1 MLHGASSL
9 VRVYEPRGSSIGAA
23 AFELTILERLR
34 HPNVIKVVDAW
45 ALAGRGFRFR
55 AKPCWGPV
63 WSRLLRWHIRDIIPS
78 PGFEPPRAQAFIIRP
93 GEPWGL
99 VAGVLTGC
107 RQERERERERETE
120 RKTERER
127 KIERL
132 KERQR
137 ERERERQTGDKLG
150 IGQRLVFE
158 LGGVS
163 LYTFIQ
169 EGGPIASSRA
179 RKLMKQLA
187 DGCQWISFGHLAA

>member
-107 RQERERERERETE
+107 RQEREREREREKE

-132 KERQR
+132 KERQ
-137 ERERERQTGDKLG
+137 RERERQTGDKLG

-169 EGGPIASSRA
+169 EGGPIASCRA

>member
-107 RQERERERERETE
+107 RQEREREREREKE

-132 KERQR
+132 KERQ
-137 ERERERQTGDKLG
+137 RERERQTGDKLG

>member
-63 WSRLLRWHIRDIIPS
+63 WSRLLRWHIREIIPS

-99 VAGVLTGC
+99 VVQA
-107 RQERERERERETE
+107 RERERKKERKKERE
-120 RKTERER
+120 
-127 KIERL
+127 
-132 KERQR
+132 KE
-137 ERERERQTGDKLG
+137 K
-150 IGQRLVFE
+150 
-158 LGGVS
+158 
-163 LYTFIQ
+163 
-169 EGGPIASSRA
+169 
-179 RKLMKQLA
+179 
-187 DGCQWISFGHLAA
+187 

>member
-107 RQERERERERETE
+107 RQERERERERE
-120 RKTERER
+120 RK
-127 KIERL
+127 

-137 ERERERQTGDKLG
+137 EKEK
-150 IGQRLVFE
+150 
-158 LGGVS
+158 
-163 LYTFIQ
+163 
-169 EGGPIASSRA
+169 
-179 RKLMKQLA
+179 
-187 DGCQWISFGHLAA
+187 

>member
-9 VRVYEPRGSSIGAA
+9 VRVYEPRGSSIGEA

-45 ALAGRGFRFR
+45 ALAGRGCSRFR

-107 RQERERERERETE
+107 RQEREREREREKE
-120 RKTERER
+120 RKKER
-127 KIERL
+127 KRE
-132 KERQR
+132 KE
-137 ERERERQTGDKLG
+137 K
-150 IGQRLVFE
+150 
-158 LGGVS
+158 
-163 LYTFIQ
+163 
-169 EGGPIASSRA
+169 
-179 RKLMKQLA
+179 
-187 DGCQWISFGHLAA
+187 

>member
-45 ALAGRGFRFR
+45 ALAGRGCRFC

-107 RQERERERERETE
+107 RQEREREREREKE

-127 KIERL
+127 QIERL

-137 ERERERQTGDKLG
+137 ERETDRRQAWHWAEAC
-150 IGQRLVFE
+150 F
-158 LGGVS
+158 
-163 LYTFIQ
+163 
-169 EGGPIASSRA
+169 RA
-179 RKLMKQLA
+179 RRRLFVHIHSRRWSHRIQSSPQVDEAVGGRMSV
-187 DGCQWISFGHLAA
+187 D

>member
-107 RQERERERERETE
+107 RQERERERERERKKDRE
-120 RKTERER
+120 RKKNREIERETERER
-127 KIERL
+127 DRPETSL
-132 KERQR
+132 A
-137 ERERERQTGDKLG
+137 LG
-150 IGQRLVFE
+150 RGLFSSSAA
-158 LGGVS
+158 S
-163 LYTFIQ
+163 LCTHSFKKVVPSHPV
-169 EGGPIASSRA
+169 EPAS
-179 RKLMKQLA
+179 
-187 DGCQWISFGHLAA
+187 

>member
-107 RQERERERERETE
+107 RQEREREKE

-132 KERQR
+132 KERQ
-137 ERERERQTGDKLG
+137 RERERQTGDKLG

>member
-1 MLHGASSL
+1 MGFGRPRLQVSRQALLGAGVVQIVEVAHSRHHSLTGLRTPKSSSL
-9 VRVYEPRGSSIGAA
+9 YYPARGAVG
-23 AFELTILERLR
+23 
-34 HPNVIKVVDAW
+34 VG
-45 ALAGRGFRFR
+45 GRGADRM
-55 AKPCWGPV
+55 
-63 WSRLLRWHIRDIIPS
+63 
-78 PGFEPPRAQAFIIRP
+78 QAR
-93 GEPWGL
+93 
-99 VAGVLTGC
+99 
-107 RQERERERERETE
+107 ERERERER
-120 RKTERER
+120 KKDRER
-127 KIERL
+127 KKNREIER
-132 KERQR
+132 ET

>member
-107 RQERERERERETE
+107 RQERERER
-120 RKTERER
+120 

-132 KERQR
+132 KERQRERER

>member
-1 MLHGASSL
+1 MSCLMLHGASSL

-107 RQERERERERETE
+107 RQERERERERERKKDRE
-120 RKTERER
+120 RKKNREIERETERER
-127 KIERL
+127 ETDR
-132 KERQR
+132 RQAWHWA
-137 ERERERQTGDKLG
+137 EAC
-150 IGQRLVFE
+150 F
-158 LGGVS
+158 
-163 LYTFIQ
+163 
-169 EGGPIASSRA
+169 RA
-179 RKLMKQLA
+179 RRRLFVHIHSRRWSHRIQSSPQVDEAVGGRMSV
-187 DGCQWISFGHLAA
+187 D

>member
-107 RQERERERERETE
+107 RQEREREREKE

-132 KERQR
+132 KERQ
-137 ERERERQTGDKLG
+137 RERERQTGDKLG

>member
-45 ALAGRGFRFR
+45 ALAGRGCRFR

-107 RQERERERERETE
+107 RQEREREREKE

-132 KERQR
+132 KERQ
-137 ERERERQTGDKLG
+137 RERERQTGDKLG